1 MPPDPPRSMAPST
14 PTFKILAKSLRPKE
28 AKRYESPFGS
38 VADRSTIH
46 FRLKRLTIP
55 AGSYKKSCYLKVFL
69 KTGSFQCCAVDIK

>member
-1 MPPDPPRSMAPST
+1 MTGFNIQRRLFPAEFAST
-14 PTFKILAKSLRPKE
+14 SVRPKE

-38 VADRSTIH
+38 VPDWSTIH

>member
-1 MPPDPPRSMAPST
+1 MWAFGPHKIWT

-55 AGSYKKSCYLKVFL
+55 AGSYKKSCYLKGFL
-69 KTGSFQCCAVDIK
+69 KQVVFNAVQWI